1 MALVTCCPSCSTT
14 FRVNAAQLQAHGGDV
29 RCGQCQRVFNG
40 FATLITAHEST
51 IEYPLTVRPQPDV
64 SIDPVTEVGDVNP
77 DSNIA
82 INPVSASARNADVS
96 ESSGRLFDDEE
107 PVKHSSPLWGI
118 ANVILLLLLSV
129 QMAHHYRTELTILA
143 PNSRPYLEQFCQWLG
158 CTVTYPQAIQQIGI
172 ESSDL
177 QKNPAS
183 QPEVTTMRAT
193 IHNFA
198 PFPQAFPALYL
209 VLLDAQQRVITSRI
223 FTADDYLQDEDKQR
237 LFIAAQ
243 QEIEIRLDFDS
254 TELNA
259 LGYRLLLFYP

>member
-51 IEYPLTVRPQPDV
+51 IEYPLTVRPQPV
-64 SIDPVTEVGDVNP
+64 AAPESSTEAHDVNP
-77 DSNIA
+77 DSSEA
-82 INPVSASARNADVS
+82 INPVAVSAKEPDAPG
-96 ESSGRLFDDEE
+96 SSDLLFDEE
-107 PVKHSSPLWGI
+107 ELVKRSSPVWGI
-118 ANVILLLLLSV
+118 ASVMLLLLLIG
-129 QMAHHYRTELTILA
+129 QIMHHFRTELTIIA
-143 PNSRPYLEQFCQWLG
+143 PHSRPYLEQYCELLK
-158 CTVTYPQAIQQIGI
+158 CTVAYPQDIQQIGI

-198 PFPQAFPALYL
+198 PFPQAFPALQL
-209 VLLDAQQRVITSRI
+209 ALLDAQQHVITSRI
-223 FTADDYLQDEDKQR
+223 FTADDYLQEEDKQR
-237 LFIAAQ
+237 LFIAPH
-243 QEIEIRLDFDS
+243 QEIEIRLDIDS
-254 TELNA
+254 TELSA
-259 LGYRLLLFYP
+259 LGYRLLLLYP